1 METWKHGNMETWK
14 HGNMDMEM
22 ETWKHGNDIAILN
35 YITVQNRSYR
45 YDDIFIRKPKLAA
58 HAINEAYR
66 IFYTDLETYKL
77 HAKELK
83 KMQNLQIPIKEF
95 DWLKSSNDACYFAW
109 INIRTFGNKNS
120 EIGSY
125 IYHEDCFFYPHT
137 QYYYLGCEQFPEN
150 HRSRIDSI
158 IAFFDRCT
166 LNFQNK
172 TELIKKIKWEWYE
185 RSRTVKKP
193 PLKSNEKKKIT
204 WAWEYINKN
213 KGQVVHGH
221 RKRELNAQLER
232 INEMGNNL
240 YNKIIL
246 TEKLKE
252 EIESEFTLAT
262 RDKLAEVQSDI
273 YLLKQQLAVE
283 LKNKK
288 SIEVIRKTNLHSSSL
303 LGFFMPPNPSEMY
316 LSIVC
321 IYYFLYYKDPNFIP
335 RLSKAWEA
343 RSYREAKKKKTR
355 HHVKNKNNDDL
366 TTSEITNI
374 TVDEMVDAVIKT
386 EKELKREKAQ
396 EIINKIHHDLPP
408 QSEKKDDVD
417 PLLDSGANP
426 WFG

>member
-1 METWKHGNMETWK
+1 MNELPWIDIKNNRDLDFFLWKH
-14 HGNMDMEM
+14 D
-22 ETWKHGNDIAILN
+22 NDIAIVN

-45 YDDIFIRKPKLAA
+45 YDDIFIRKPKLAV

-66 IFYTDLETYKL
+66 IFYTDIETYKL

-150 HRSRIDSI
+150 HRSRIESI

-172 TELIKKIKWEWYE
+172 TELIKKIKSEWYE
-185 RSRTVKKP
+185 RSRTVKKL
-193 PLKSNEKKKIT
+193 PLKSSEKKKT
-204 WAWEYINKN
+204 NWAWEYINKN
-213 KGQVVHGH
+213 KGQVVYGY

-232 INEMGNNL
+232 INEMGNRL

-246 TEKLKE
+246 TEELKE
-252 EIESEFTLAT
+252 DTENEFTLAA
-262 RDKLAEVQSDI
+262 RGKLAEAQSEMH
-273 YLLKQQLAVE
+273 LLKQQLAVE

-288 SIEVIRKTNLHSSSL
+288 SIEVTRKTNLHSSSL
-303 LGFFMPPNPSEMY
+303 LGFFMPPNSSEMY

-343 RSYREAKKKKTR
+343 RSYRETKKKNTKNNVKT
-355 HHVKNKNNDDL
+355 KNNDNL
-366 TTSEITNI
+366 ITNEITNI
-374 TVDEMVDAVIKT
+374 RVDEIVDAAVKT
-386 EKELKREKAQ
+386 ERKLNREKSQ
-396 EIINKIHHDLPP
+396 EMINKIHRNVPP
-408 QSEKKDDVD
+408 QSEKKDDD
-417 PLLDSGANP
+417 NPLLDSDANP